1 MNKLKNISIYLV
13 TSFINKFNNKVLNK
27 LIPNYDKFKSNFSLS
42 KELVSEIEYEKKI
55 NFSRMKNSGKIIDNN
70 YKVMFNFLN
79 QLP

>member
-13 TSFINKFNNKVLNK
+13 TSFINKFHNKVLNK
-27 LIPNYDKFKSNFSLS
+27 LIPNYDKFKSNLSLS

-55 NFSRMKNSGKIIDNN
+55 NFSRMKNSRKIIDNN

>member
-13 TSFINKFNNKVLNK
+13 TSFINKVLNK

-42 KELVSEIEYEKKI
+42 KELLSEIEYEKKI
-55 NFSRMKNSGKIIDNN
+55 NFSRMKNSRKIIDNN